1 MRPADARAMSR
12 RLAVVAALAALP
24 ACSRAPSIPE
34 QASITPPP
42 PTATSV
48 PLTATPMG
56 GGGHIAFAS
65 NREGS
70 YDIYIMQSDGTAQT
84 RLTASGSDE
93 NAPTFSPNG
102 LFLAYWAY
110 DESVSPPS
118 NTLWV
123 MSSDGTESSLWG
135 PGAGRTS
142 WSPDGGAIL
151 FNYPWEDGN
160 IDVTAVSL
168 DGTQVVRLTKDPAS
182 DTTPA
187 WSPDG
192 SMIAFTSFR
201 DGTAHI
207 YLMAPD
213 GSAQRR
219 LTDGS
224 HSEYGPAWSPDG
236 QRIAFFSGDPS
247 SEDRIYVV
255 DVDGANL
262 RLVTDSLGL
271 DDGPAWSPDGRSLVF
286 SSNRTGNRELY
297 VIALDDMAVV
307 RLTSIAGEDL
317 NPVWTPH

>member
-1 MRPADARAMSR
+1 MSPADARALSR
-12 RLAVVAALAALP
+12 RLAVVATLAALP
-24 ACSRAPSIPE
+24 ACSRPPSIPE
-34 QASITPPP
+34 PPSITPPP
-42 PTATSV
+42 PTATTV
-48 PLTATPMG
+48 PFTATPIG

-65 NREGS
+65 NREGN
-70 YDIYIMQSDGTAQT
+70 YDIYIMESDGSGQT
-84 RLTASGSDE
+84 CLTASASDE

-123 MSSDGTESSLWG
+123 MSSDGTESSVWG

-160 IDVTAVSL
+160 IDLTTVSL

-182 DTTPA
+182 DTT
-187 WSPDG
+187 
-192 SMIAFTSFR
+192 
-201 DGTAHI
+201 
-207 YLMAPD
+207 
-213 GSAQRR
+213 
-219 LTDGS
+219 
-224 HSEYGPAWSPDG
+224 PAWSPDG

-255 DVDGANL
+255 DVDGTDL

-297 VIALDDMAVV
+297 VIALDDLAVV
-307 RLTSIAGEDL
+307 RLTYIAGEDL